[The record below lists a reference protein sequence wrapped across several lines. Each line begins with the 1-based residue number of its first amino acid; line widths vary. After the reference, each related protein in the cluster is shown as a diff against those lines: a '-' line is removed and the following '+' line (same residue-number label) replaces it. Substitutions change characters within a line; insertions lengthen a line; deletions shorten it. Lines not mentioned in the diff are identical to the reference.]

1 MAIER
6 TLILCKP
13 DALQRGL
20 VGRIVARFERK
31 GLKLVGLKMIRID
44 EALAGQHYAEHT
56 EKPFYPALRDFIA
69 SSPVVAMVLEGES
82 AIAVAR
88 KMIGA
93 TNAIEA
99 EPGTIR
105 GDLGLHGTR
114 NLVHGSD
121 GPESAE
127 REIALF
133 FAPAELHD
141 YDLTQSVWV

>member
-13 DALQRGL
+13 DAVQRGL
-20 VGRIVARFERK
+20 VGRIITRFEQK
-31 GLKLVGLKMIRID
+31 GLKVAGLKMIRID
-44 EALAGQHYAEHT
+44 DDLASRHYEAHLEKEFYPRLREFVTSAPVIALA
-56 EKPFYPALRDFIA
+56 I
-69 SSPVVAMVLEGES
+69 EGES

-88 KMIGA
+88 KLIGT

-105 GDLGLHGTR
+105 GDLGLHPTK

-121 GPESAE
+121 SPESAE
-127 REIALF
+127 RELSLF
-133 FAPAELHD
+133 FAPEELHD
-141 YDLTQSVWV
+141 YDLTLSVWV